1 MGKGKR
7 MKGETN
13 IEIFKIM
20 FNLSLTNE
28 SQKQFG
34 TILNVIPFLNKFKYV
49 NYILYYL
56 ISQSIHLLTR

>member
-1 MGKGKR
+1 